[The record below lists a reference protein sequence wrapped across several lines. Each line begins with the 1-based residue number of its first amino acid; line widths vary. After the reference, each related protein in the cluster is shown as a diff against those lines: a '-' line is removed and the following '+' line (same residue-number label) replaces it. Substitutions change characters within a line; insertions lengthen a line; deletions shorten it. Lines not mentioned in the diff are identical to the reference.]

1 MVDYIT
7 IIGGGLAGSEA
18 AYQIAKRGIKVKL
31 YEMKPDKFTE
41 AHSNKNLAEI
51 VCSNSFKS
59 NLHTNACGLLKEEL
73 RKLDSLLIRIADET
87 QIPAGQALAVD
98 RELFSQ
104 KVTEELEKNPL
115 IEIIHQ
121 EVTEIAISVKGGK
134 LVLLNKDREVVEE
147 NLTRED
153 ANKIGKDYLASI
165 DFPNM
170 QESYFQTQENII
182 TVNYVYKQGD
192 ILVYPDLIKVKIA
205 LDNGEILGVETNGY
219 LTDHYDPNRKV
230 IKLSRNIYG
239 NDTISSMAVAAHEVG
254 HAIQDKE
261 GYFFLRLR
269 TFIFPIVSFISRM
282 SWLVILVGFFF
293 EIVNAI
299 YLGIIIVSA
308 SVIFELVTLP
318 VEINASKR
326 AIKELNSLNLITGE
340 EDKVKNV
347 LTAAALTYVAGTLAE
362 ILQLIRLIGI
372 LKDND

>member
-1 MVDYIT
+1 MNIILILL
-7 IIGGGLAGSEA
+7 IIGLPLLAQIFIKISYENNSRIKNSKELTGYDVARKILDKNGLN
-18 AYQIAKRGIKVKL
+18 
-31 YEMKPDKFTE
+31 D
-41 AHSNKNLAEI
+41 
-51 VCSNSFKS
+51 
-59 NLHTNACGLLKEEL
+59 
-73 RKLDSLLIRIADET
+73 LLI
-87 QIPAGQALAVD
+87 
-98 RELFSQ
+98 
-104 KVTEELEKNPL
+104 
-115 IEIIHQ
+115 
-121 EVTEIAISVKGGK
+121 
-134 LVLLNKDREVVEE
+134 
-147 NLTRED
+147 
-153 ANKIGKDYLASI
+153 
-165 DFPNM
+165 
-170 QESYFQTQENII
+170 
-182 TVNYVYKQGD
+182 
-192 ILVYPDLIKVKIA
+192 
-205 LDNGEILGVETNGY
+205 VETNGY

-269 TFIFPIVSFISRM
+269 TFIFPIVSFISRI
-282 SWLVILVGFFF
+282 SWLVILIGFFF

-372 LKDND
+372 IKDND

>member
-1 MVDYIT
+1 MDIILILL
-7 IIGGGLAGSEA
+7 IIGLPLLAQIFIKISYENNSRIKNSKELTGYDVARKILDKNGLN
-18 AYQIAKRGIKVKL
+18 
-31 YEMKPDKFTE
+31 D
-41 AHSNKNLAEI
+41 
-51 VCSNSFKS
+51 
-59 NLHTNACGLLKEEL
+59 
-73 RKLDSLLIRIADET
+73 LLI
-87 QIPAGQALAVD
+87 
-98 RELFSQ
+98 
-104 KVTEELEKNPL
+104 
-115 IEIIHQ
+115 
-121 EVTEIAISVKGGK
+121 
-134 LVLLNKDREVVEE
+134 
-147 NLTRED
+147 
-153 ANKIGKDYLASI
+153 
-165 DFPNM
+165 
-170 QESYFQTQENII
+170 
-182 TVNYVYKQGD
+182 
-192 ILVYPDLIKVKIA
+192 
-205 LDNGEILGVETNGY
+205 VETNGY

-230 IKLSRNIYG
+230 IKLSKNIYG

-299 YLGIIIVSA
+299 YLGIIIISA

>member
-1 MVDYIT
+1 MN
-7 IIGGGLAGSEA
+7 II
-18 AYQIAKRGIKVKL
+18 
-31 YEMKPDKFTE
+31 
-41 AHSNKNLAEI
+41 
-51 VCSNSFKS
+51 
-59 NLHTNACGLLKEEL
+59 
-73 RKLDSLLIRIADET
+73 
-87 QIPAGQALAVD
+87 
-98 RELFSQ
+98 
-104 KVTEELEKNPL
+104 
-115 IEIIHQ
+115 
-121 EVTEIAISVKGGK
+121 
-134 LVLLNKDREVVEE
+134 LVLLIIGLPLLAQIFIKISYE
-147 NLTRED
+147 NNSRIKNSKELTGYDVAR
-153 ANKIGKDYLASI
+153 KIL
-165 DFPNM
+165 
-170 QESYFQTQENII
+170 
-182 TVNYVYKQGD
+182 
-192 ILVYPDLIKVKIA
+192 
-205 LDNGEILGVETNGY
+205 ETNGY